1 MEQEEADFPDHDA
14 LSRRERQIMDIVYR
28 MQCATANDI
37 HQALPDAPSYS
48 GVRALLTIL
57 ENKGHLKHGKKGARY
72 VFMPTRPRQTAA
84 KSALKRVVD
93 TFFGGSVE
101 QAVSTLLTESDG
113 AISDDEFEKLAQLVE
128 EARER
133 ERSEK

>member
-1 MEQEEADFPDHDA
+1 MEHTEPDPTTDDA

-28 MQCATANDI
+28 MECATANDI

-57 ENKGHLKHGKKGARY
+57 ENKGHLRHGKKGARY

-84 KSALKRVVD
+84 KSALKRVID

-101 QAVSTLLTESDG
+101 QAVSTLLTAADG
-113 AISDDEFEKLAQLVE
+113 TISDDEFEKLARVVE

-133 ERSEK
+133 ERGEK